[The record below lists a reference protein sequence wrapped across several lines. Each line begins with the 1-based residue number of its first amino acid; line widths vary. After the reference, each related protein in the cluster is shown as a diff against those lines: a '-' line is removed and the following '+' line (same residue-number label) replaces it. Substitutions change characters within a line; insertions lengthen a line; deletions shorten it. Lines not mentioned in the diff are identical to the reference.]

1 VYRLNFTKKCFLIS
15 IDWILKI
22 NVPIQIQNLSLL
34 LCLCGLY
41 FMFFVIDIW
50 MPFMAIKLPF
60 VTRNVSFKNIV
71 QSKYHGKRVM
81 YWHCCNINDINIH
94 VSLNDINLRLPEIHI
109 ISILKYMYFIVI
121 HVQHAYFT
129 LQEIIENYTMNRK

>member
-1 VYRLNFTKKCFLIS
+1 MYRLNFAKKCFLIS

-22 NVPIQIQNLSLL
+22 NVPIQIQNLSRLL
-34 LCLCGLY
+34 GLCGLY

-60 VTRNVSFKNIV
+60 VTRNVSFKNTV
-71 QSKYHGKRVM
+71 QSKYHGKGVM

-94 VSLNDINLRLPEIHI
+94 VSLNDINLRLPWKSHYFNLKIYVLYCDTTC
-109 ISILKYMYFIVI
+109 ILHLARKYWKL
-121 HVQHAYFT
+121 HN
-129 LQEIIENYTMNRK
+129 E